1 MNQSTKNMKKSVIQD
16 QKVDDNQQRKKNE
29 ENLKIPLNL
38 FRSYTRITQQSLLEE
53 IAPMMSQIEFLKKN
67 CPEGTKIEEFA
78 AQACSY
84 FKYEQ
89 FSKGQIVFNY
99 GEYGDK
105 VYLILLGEVG
115 VFVSKS
121 QEEIANDREVIETYK
136 SNMNPFEEEIL
147 DYETIFKKKKRAQ
160 DLQMELLLAS
170 QKNPFE
176 INNMYFK
183 DGICLYKKVF
193 QFYSGQ
199 AFGDMAL
206 SSDKPRTASILV
218 LSDELHVLTM
228 NRLDFKSVGE
238 RSIKEK
244 NQTFEYFLSIFVGVS
259 KFIVTKFIQYF
270 QKIEFAPQ
278 TILWK
283 EGDEPKFFLLIVRGR
298 VEIYRSYNE
307 DALHG
312 KIKEPSIF
320 QSKIKPKKKVTLSQL
335 SDNSF
340 VGEAELIDNIPV
352 RLYSCMTSDNTLAY
366 YMESDAFNIVRKNH
380 PDFLKILKEKSFVIK
395 SYLQRREK
403 YLFENIQKQDKAMEK
418 LQYPDSTNTE
428 RVTVDELYRDTS
440 TFNSKIF
447 RSQQKGMITTT
458 DIVNSNNLLSKKIT
472 PQQSENMFIFHKKQI
487 ELLKQ
492 KKQSQTKSHS
502 TIPPI
507 TLQKSISQSN
517 FALECQVLKS
527 YRRMR
532 FKQFQANREVCLQ
545 IKSQIG
551 SFVTTQLGSSSHDSS
566 LPQGLNDKCLKSLQ
580 EFYFAKTFITTNK

>member
-1 MNQSTKNMKKSVIQD
+1 MNQSTKNLKKSVIQD
-16 QKVDDNQQRKKNE
+16 QKVDDNQQRKKNQ

-38 FRSYTRITQQSLLEE
+38 YRSYTRITQQSLLEE

-115 VFVSKS
+115 VFISKS
-121 QEEIANDREVIETYK
+121 QEEIANDRDVIETYK
-136 SNMNPFEEEIL
+136 SNMNPFEEEVL
-147 DYETIFKKKKRAQ
+147 DYEALFKKKKRPQ

-170 QKNPFE
+170 QRNPFE

-228 NRLDFKSVGE
+228 NRQDFKSVGE

-244 NQTFEYFLSIFVGVS
+244 NQTFEYFLINLLLPSLFNIF
-259 KFIVTKFIQYF
+259 KKLNLPHKPF
-270 QKIEFAPQ
+270 
-278 TILWK
+278 LWK

-298 VEIYRSYNE
+298 VEIYRSYDE
-307 DALHG
+307 DTLHG

-340 VGEAELIDNIPV
+340 VGEAELIDNNPV

-366 YMESDAFNIVRKNH
+366 YMERKIILI
-380 PDFLKILKEKSFVIK
+380 FLKFQKRSLLQQSLTYKEGRSTYSKTF
-395 SYLQRREK
+395 
-403 YLFENIQKQDKAMEK
+403 QKRLADELEK

-428 RVTVDELYRDTS
+428 RVTIDELYRDTS
-440 TFNSKIF
+440 TLNSKIL
-447 RSQQKGMITTT
+447 RSQQKGMFTTT
-458 DIVNSNNLLSKKIT
+458 DIVNSNNLI
-472 PQQSENMFIFHKKQI
+472 
-487 ELLKQ
+487 
-492 KKQSQTKSHS
+492 S
-502 TIPPI
+502 TEDY
-507 TLQKSISQSN
+507 SI
-517 FALECQVLKS
+517 
-527 YRRMR
+527 
-532 FKQFQANREVCLQ
+532 
-545 IKSQIG
+545 
-551 SFVTTQLGSSSHDSS
+551 D
-566 LPQGLNDKCLKSLQ
+566 
-580 EFYFAKTFITTNK
+580 